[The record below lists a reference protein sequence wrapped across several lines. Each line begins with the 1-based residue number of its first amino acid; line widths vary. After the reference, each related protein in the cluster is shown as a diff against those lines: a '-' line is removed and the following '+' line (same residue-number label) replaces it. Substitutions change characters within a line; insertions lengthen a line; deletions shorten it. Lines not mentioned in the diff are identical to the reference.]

1 MIKYSFNKM
10 GEEAVR
16 LLRFSKIVGIHD
28 YILFYNVLMMNIM
41 DILCKVINQLYC
53 ALFIELNL

>member
-1 MIKYSFNKM
+1 M

-16 LLRFSKIVGIHD
+16 LLRFSKISDIHD

>member
-1 MIKYSFNKM
+1 M

-16 LLRFSKIVGIHD
+16 LLRFSKIAGIHD

-41 DILCKVINQLYC
+41 DILCKVINQPYC